1 MQYHYIV
8 IRYIFVAM
16 GRDMESEGEITPAE
30 YRALA
35 EFRYQIRQFIHFS
48 EQAARSV
55 GLEPQQHQLL
65 LALKGFPQ
73 GRAPA
78 ISDLAERLQL
88 QHHSTVELIDRSVR
102 LGLVERQRGE
112 ADRRQVFI
120 RLTAHGEAL
129 LRELSLHHRRELRA
143 TGPALVRALDAL
155 AASMD
160 AAHAAHGPP
169 EMAETPP
176 LPGI

>member
-1 MQYHYIV
+1 M
-8 IRYIFVAM
+8 
-16 GRDMESEGEITPAE
+16 TPEE

-35 EFRYQIRQFIHFS
+35 EFRFQIRQFIHFS
-48 EQAARSV
+48 EQAARAV

-65 LALKGFPQ
+65 LALKGFPE
-73 GRAPA
+73 GKAPA
-78 ISDLAERLQL
+78 IGEIAARLQL

-112 ADRRQVFI
+112 SDRRQVFI
-120 RLTAHGEAL
+120 RLTPHGEAL
-129 LRELSLHHRRELRA
+129 LRDLSLHHRRELRA

-169 EMAETPP
+169 DMADISSS
-176 LPGI
+176 PGI